1 MSDPIPQPPQDFWVL
16 AAKNSESLGLLAL
29 AYFTKQIVPIFD
41 RYVTLKEK
49 QDPIVDRL
57 SEKIQD
63 LELKIEILLEKSKL
77 WDKDK

>member
-1 MSDPIPQPPQDFWVL
+1 MPDPITAPTPDFWVL

-29 AYFTKQIVPIFD
+29 AYFAKQIVPIFD
-41 RYVTLKEK
+41 RYVALKER

-63 LELKIEILLEKSKL
+63 LEVQVKVLQDKIDDL
-77 WDKDK
+77 DKK

>member
-1 MSDPIPQPPQDFWVL
+1 MSDPIQQPPQDFWVL

-41 RYVTLKEK
+41 RYVSLKEK
-49 QDPIVDRL
+49 QEPILDRL

-63 LELKIEILLEKSKL
+63 LEMKIELLVEKSRG